1 MFDLFGSFSTDLGV
15 DLGTDHTRILLQE
28 EGIILDEPSVVAV
41 DERRGKLLAVGKE
54 ARQMLGRT
62 PEGIRVVRPL
72 QDGVIADFD
81 LTKDMLKRFLRQALG
96 KRPLLRP
103 RLVLSV
109 PCGVNSVERRAVLDA
124 AMEAGAG
131 EAYLLEGP
139 LAAALGAGLDVKEAR
154 GRLIVELGAGC
165 TEAAVLTQGKIAL
178 SRTLRCG
185 GRDLDQALVQY
196 CKKKYNLLIGLL
208 QAEQA
213 KIEIGTV
220 RETAPPAYM
229 DIRGRDLVTGLPR
242 SVTVDQNQLREAFWE
257 PVYRMTECVRGLLE
271 ALPDLL
277 ARDVIEG
284 GIVLT
289 GGGALLRNFD
299 WLLARETGLR
309 VRVAENALSC
319 VAKGTGVAADNMNL
333 FRKGPRPRRNG

>member
-15 DLGTDHTRILLQE
+15 DLGTDHTRILLKE
-28 EGIILDEPSVVAV
+28 EGIVLDEPSVVAI
-41 DERRGKLLAVGKE
+41 DERRNKLLAVGRE
-54 ARQMLGRT
+54 AREMLGRT
-62 PEGIRVVRPL
+62 PEGIRVLRPL
-72 QDGVIADFD
+72 EAGVIADFD
-81 LTKDMLKRFLRQALG
+81 WTRQMLKQYLHQALG

-139 LAAALGAGLDVKEAR
+139 LAAALGAGLDVRE
-154 GRLIVELGAGC
+154 GRTKLLVDVGAGT
-165 TEAAVLTQGKIAL
+165 TEAAVLTQGKITL

-185 GRDLDQALVQY
+185 GRDLDEALVQY
-196 CKKKYNLLIGLL
+196 SRKKYNLLIGLL
-208 QAEQA
+208 QAERA

-229 DIRGRDLVTGLPR
+229 DIRGRDLITGLPR
-242 SVTVDQNQLREAFWE
+242 NVTMDQNQMREALWE
-257 PVYRMTECVRGLLE
+257 PVHRMVECVRSLLV

-277 ARDVIEG
+277 AKDVIES

-319 VAKGTGVAADNMNL
+319 VAKGTGVAAENMNL
-333 FRKGPRPRRNG
+333 FRKGPRPVRNR